1 NRTCLFCLR
10 RKPEHTLIY
19 RHLIYN
25 ICVYRYSTPIQ
36 GIKYY
41 FKVSKCILC
50 QSKGPLG
57 VKLLLLTAS
66 TYLLAINR
74 GGV

>member
-1 NRTCLFCLR
+1 TCLFCLY
-10 RKPEHTLIY
+10 RKPEYILIY

-25 ICVYRYSTPIQ
+25 VYVRRYGTPIR

-57 VKLLLLTAS
+57 VKLLLLTAG
-66 TYLLAINR
+66 TCLLAING